1 MSIQKTEIEQ
11 LYSDSYQRL
20 LTMARLMLK
29 DEKEAEDVVGDLF
42 ARLAEETIT
51 LPSERPESYLLTAVR
66 NNCLDRIRRLS
77 LRERMERR
85 LSLSEPGASTE
96 NGDLQRLKEMIDYAE
111 MTFPRQTWRVF
122 QLRFDEG
129 LYYREIAEKL
139 GISETSVYKHLAKAL
154 ERLKEKFNPT
164 SI

>member
-1 MSIQKTEIEQ
+1 MTVEKTEIGQ
-11 LYSDSYQRL
+11 LYTSCYQRM
-20 LTMARLMLK
+20 LTMAKLMLK
-29 DEKEAEDVVGDLF
+29 DEKEAEDVVSDLF
-42 ARLAEETIT
+42 VKLADGAFA
-51 LPSERPESYLLTAVR
+51 LPSERPESYLLTAIR

-85 LSLSEPGASTE
+85 LSLSEPGLSPE
-96 NGDLQRLKEMIDYAE
+96 DGDMQRLTEMIDYAE

-122 QLRFDEG
+122 QLRYDEG
-129 LYYREIAEKL
+129 LLYREIAEEL

-154 ERLKEKFNPT
+154 ERLKEKYNPT

>member
-11 LYSDSYQRL
+11 LYTDSYQRM
-20 LTMARLMLK
+20 LTMAKLMLK
-29 DEKEAEDVVGDLF
+29 DEKEAEDVVSDLF
-42 ARLAEETIT
+42 AKLAEGAIT
-51 LPSERPESYLLTAVR
+51 LPSERPESYLLTATR

-85 LSLSEPGASTE
+85 LSLSEPGASSE
-96 NGDLQRLKEMIDYAE
+96 NGDQPRLTEMIDYAE
-111 MTFPRQTWRVF
+111 MTFPNQTWRVF

-129 LYYREIAEKL
+129 LLYREIAEEL

>member
-1 MSIQKTEIEQ
+1 MTVEKTEIGQ
-11 LYSDSYQRL
+11 LYTSCYQRM
-20 LTMARLMLK
+20 LTMAKLMLK
-29 DEKEAEDVVGDLF
+29 DEKEAEDVVSDLF
-42 ARLAEETIT
+42 VKLADGAFA
-51 LPSERPESYLLTAVR
+51 LPSERPESYLLTATR

-85 LSLSEPGASTE
+85 LSLSEPGLSSE
-96 NGDLQRLKEMIDYAE
+96 DGDLQRLTEMIDYAE

-122 QLRFDEG
+122 QLRYDEG
-129 LYYREIAEKL
+129 LLYREIAEEL

-154 ERLKEKFNPT
+154 ERLKEKYNPT

>member
-11 LYSDSYQRL
+11 LYTDSYQRM
-20 LTMARLMLK
+20 LTMAKLMLK
-29 DEKEAEDVVGDLF
+29 DEKEAEDVVSDLF
-42 ARLAEETIT
+42 AKLAEGAIT
-51 LPSERPESYLLTAVR
+51 LPSERPESYLLTATR

-85 LSLSEPGASTE
+85 LSLSEPGASSE
-96 NGDLQRLKEMIDYAE
+96 NGDQPHLTEMIDYAE
-111 MTFPRQTWRVF
+111 MTFPKQTWRVF

-129 LYYREIAEKL
+129 LLYREIAEEL

>member
-1 MSIQKTEIEQ
+1 MTVEKTEIGQ
-11 LYSDSYQRL
+11 LYTSCYQRM
-20 LTMARLMLK
+20 LTMAKLMLK
-29 DEKEAEDVVGDLF
+29 DEKEAEDMVSDLF
-42 ARLAEETIT
+42 AKLADGAFA
-51 LPSERPESYLLTAVR
+51 LPSERPESYLLTATR

-85 LSLSEPGASTE
+85 LSLSEPGLSSE
-96 NGDLQRLKEMIDYAE
+96 DGDLQRLTEMIDYAE

-122 QLRFDEG
+122 QLRYDEG
-129 LYYREIAEKL
+129 LLYREIAEEL

-154 ERLKEKFNPT
+154 ERLKEKYNPT

>member
-42 ARLAEETIT
+42 ARLAEGTIT
-51 LPSERPESYLLTAVR
+51 LPSERLENYLLTAVR

-85 LSLSEPGASTE
+85 LSLSESGASTE
-96 NGDLQRLKEMIDYAE
+96 NGDLQCLKEMIDYAE

-129 LYYREIAEKL
+129 MQYREIAEKL

>member
-42 ARLAEETIT
+42 ARLAEGTIT
-51 LPSERPESYLLTAVR
+51 LPSERLENYLLTAVR

-96 NGDLQRLKEMIDYAE
+96 NGDLQSLKEMIDYAE

-129 LYYREIAEKL
+129 MQYREIAEKL

>member
-1 MSIQKTEIEQ
+1 MTVEKTEIGQ
-11 LYSDSYQRL
+11 LYTSCYQRM
-20 LTMARLMLK
+20 LTMAKLMLK
-29 DEKEAEDVVGDLF
+29 DEKEAEDVVSDFF
-42 ARLAEETIT
+42 AKLADGAFA
-51 LPSERPESYLLTAVR
+51 LPSERPESYLLTAIR

-85 LSLSEPGASTE
+85 LSLSEPGLSPE
-96 NGDLQRLKEMIDYAE
+96 DGDMQRLTEMIDYAE

-122 QLRFDEG
+122 QLRYDEG
-129 LYYREIAEKL
+129 LLYREIAEEL

>member
-11 LYSDSYQRL
+11 LYTSSYQRML
-20 LTMARLMLK
+20 AMARLILK
-29 DEKEAEDVVGDLF
+29 DEKEAEDVASDVF
-42 ARLAEETIT
+42 ARLADGSIA
-51 LPSERPESYLLTAVR
+51 LPPERPESYLLTVTR
-66 NNCLDRIRRLS
+66 NKCLDHIRRLS

-85 LSLSEPGASTE
+85 LSLSEPSPSFE
-96 NGDLQRLKEMIDYAE
+96 DSDMQRLTEMVDYAE

-122 QLRFDEG
+122 QLRFGEG
-129 LYYREIAEKL
+129 LLYREIAEKL

>member
-1 MSIQKTEIEQ
+1 MSIQKTEIEK

-42 ARLAEETIT
+42 ARLAEGTIT
-51 LPSERPESYLLTAVR
+51 LPSERPKSYLLTAVR

-129 LYYREIAEKL
+129 LRYREIAEKL

>member
-42 ARLAEETIT
+42 ARLAEGTFT

-122 QLRFDEG
+122 QLRFEEG
-129 LYYREIAEKL
+129 MQYSEIAEKL